1 VSEDP
6 VIGLFSILRYQLI
19 WSSKRGL
26 ESPNLA
32 GDLRDSMEDVTPEL
46 MKHDALGSL
55 KNIKVDVAGFTGLQL
70 SGKAAGIQLSV
81 MEEVRKS
88 LKEHTQ
94 ASIKKLEV
102 HDMCLTW
109 QKVSGTDLKPLME
122 KLVDSF
128 AELPSPFSS
137 SSSSSLDENSPSPD
151 EFPEAQLFFIA
162 TENSNCKPLS
172 QAPPS
177 AAVSSIPFLLLRI
190 PLDIETLNKLVEQH
204 QAATLKPANCKD
216 LKNQSQ
222 APNPDSKDSS
232 SSVCKFPG
240 VPSDGSFKPPQ
251 QSSKVVTDQDCQSLK
266 VPPILQP
273 DGVNSSC
280 HLKTSAELQSPGSA
294 DQCDVVDEP
303 QLQNLQLPKMQAQQ
317 ELDINQDPDED
328 QYHDVV
334 ILELQDFERMDEWRP
349 WVEEEDGDQ
358 TDTGLEFLFPAYVK
372 YQVYVS
378 ESEEEEDH
386 DKRETVELKP
396 QVKVAE
402 LVPTRHKK
410 AGASH
415 GSQLESSLRFR
426 ARKGGL
432 KKSPPCIAVAD
443 LFKRAKQ
450 AVSFA
455 DEAQTNHTYEDD
467 DEDDEDDDDDEEEI
481 SPSLKSWE
489 IEDGK
494 ETSQLLSKKHK
505 LRAKAVKL
513 PIRKF
518 TRAPQYSKHW
528 IGKAAKPT
536 ALDSCS
542 SSEETGILHNMIP
555 SSCGSTTFT
564 CPRELL
570 EVYKSMKDRSR
581 IYRFNRSSTCVI
593 PKETSFGGSALTD
606 AQQIRQILRASHKTF
621 ASLSTFELLRLEFD

>member
-1 VSEDP
+1 MAF
-6 VIGLFSILRYQLI
+6 LFT
-19 WSSKRGL
+19 GL
-26 ESPNLA
+26 ESPKLA

-46 MKHDALGSL
+46 MKQDALGSL

-109 QKVSGTDLKPLME
+109 QKVSETDLKPLME

-137 SSSSSLDENSPSPD
+137 SSSSSSDESSSSPH

-162 TENSNCKPLS
+162 TENSTCKPLG

-177 AAVSSIPFLLLRI
+177 AAVSSTPFLLLRI

-204 QAATLKPANCKD
+204 QAATLKPGNGKD
-216 LKNQSQ
+216 LNNQSQ
-222 APNPDSKDSS
+222 APNPDSNDSS

-251 QSSKVVTDQDCQSLK
+251 QSSKVITDEDCQSLK
-266 VPPILQP
+266 VQP

-280 HLKTSAELQSPGSA
+280 YLKTSAELQSPGSA

-386 DKRETVELKP
+386 DKRETVVLKP
-396 QVKVAE
+396 RGKVAE
-402 LVPTRHKK
+402 MVPTRHKK
-410 AGASH
+410 AGTSR

-432 KKSPPCIAVAD
+432 KKSLPCIGVPD

-455 DEAQTNHTYEDD
+455 DEAQTNHTYE
-467 DEDDEDDDDDEEEI
+467 EEEDDDDDDDEDEI
-481 SPSLKSWE
+481 YPSLKSWE
-489 IEDGK
+489 IQDGK

-518 TRAPQYSKHW
+518 TRTPQSSKRW
-528 IGKAAKPT
+528 IGTTTKPT
-536 ALDSCS
+536 TLDSCS
-542 SSEETGILHNMIP
+542 SEEETGILHNMIP

-581 IYRFNRSSTCVI
+581 IYRFNRSSSCVI

>member
-1 VSEDP
+1 
-6 VIGLFSILRYQLI
+6 
-19 WSSKRGL
+19 
-26 ESPNLA
+26 
-32 GDLRDSMEDVTPEL
+32 MEDVTPEP

-109 QKVSGTDLKPLME
+109 QKVSDTDLKPLME

-137 SSSSSLDENSPSPD
+137 SSSSPSSSSSSSSSDENSPSPH

-162 TENSNCKPLS
+162 TENSTCKPLS

-177 AAVSSIPFLLLRI
+177 AAVSSTPFLLLRI
-190 PLDIETLNKLVEQH
+190 PLDIETLKKLVEQH
-204 QAATLKPANCKD
+204 QAATLKPANGKD

-222 APNPDSKDSS
+222 ARNPDSKDSS

-280 HLKTSAELQSPGSA
+280 YLKTSAELQSSGSA

-328 QYHDVV
+328 QYPDVV
-334 ILELQDFERMDEWRP
+334 ILELQDFEHMDEWRP

-358 TDTGLEFLFPAYVK
+358 THTGLEFLFPAYVK

-386 DKRETVELKP
+386 DKRETVVLKP

-402 LVPTRHKK
+402 MVPTRHKK

-415 GSQLESSLRFR
+415 SSQLESSLRFR

-432 KKSPPCIAVAD
+432 KKLLPCTGVAD

-450 AVSFA
+450 AVSSV

-467 DEDDEDDDDDEEEI
+467 DDDDDDGI

-489 IEDGK
+489 IQDGK

-505 LRAKAVKL
+505 LQAKAVKL

-518 TRAPQYSKHW
+518 IRTPQSSKHW
-528 IGKAAKPT
+528 IGTTTKPT
-536 ALDSCS
+536 TLDSCS
-542 SSEETGILHNMIP
+542 SEEETGILHNMIP
-555 SSCGSTTFT
+555 SSCGSTTLT

-570 EVYKSMKDRSR
+570 EVCKSMKDRSR

-593 PKETSFGGSALTD
+593 PKVTSFGGSALTD

>member
-1 VSEDP
+1 LEV
-6 VIGLFSILRYQLI
+6 Q
-19 WSSKRGL
+19 RGL
-26 ESPNLA
+26 ESPKLA

-70 SGKAAGIQLSV
+70 SGKTAGIQLSV
-81 MEEVRKS
+81 MEEFRKS
-88 LKEHTQ
+88 LKEQTQ

-109 QKVSGTDLKPLME
+109 QKVSETDLKPLME

-137 SSSSSLDENSPSPD
+137 SSSSSSDESSPSPH

-162 TENSNCKPLS
+162 TENSTCKPLS

-177 AAVSSIPFLLLRI
+177 AAVSSTPFLLLRI

-204 QAATLKPANCKD
+204 QAATLKPANGKD

-232 SSVCKFPG
+232 SSVSKFPG

-280 HLKTSAELQSPGSA
+280 YLKTSAELQSPGSA
-294 DQCDVVDEP
+294 DQCDVDEP
-303 QLQNLQLPKMQAQQ
+303 QIQNLELPKMQAQQ

-372 YQVYVS
+372 YQVYVP

-386 DKRETVELKP
+386 DKRETEVLKP

-402 LVPTRHKK
+402 MVPTRHKK
-410 AGASH
+410 AAASR

-432 KKSPPCIAVAD
+432 KKSLPCIGVAD

-467 DEDDEDDDDDEEEI
+467 DDDDDDEDEI
-481 SPSLKSWE
+481 YPSLKSWE
-489 IEDGK
+489 IQDGK

-518 TRAPQYSKHW
+518 THTPQSSKHG
-528 IGKAAKPT
+528 IGTTTKPT
-536 ALDSCS
+536 TLDSCS
-542 SSEETGILHNMIP
+542 SEEETGILHNMIP

-581 IYRFNRSSTCVI
+581 IYRFNRSSTSTK

>member
-46 MKHDALGSL
+46 MKHNALGSL

-102 HDMCLTW
+102 HDMRLTW
-109 QKVSGTDLKPLME
+109 QKVSDTDLKPLME

-137 SSSSSLDENSPSPD
+137 SSSSSSDKNSPSPH
-151 EFPEAQLFFIA
+151 EFPEAQLLFIA
-162 TENSNCKPLS
+162 TENSTCKPLS

-177 AAVSSIPFLLLRI
+177 AAVSSTPFLLLRI
-190 PLDIETLNKLVEQH
+190 PLDIETLKKLVEQH
-204 QAATLKPANCKD
+204 QAATLKPANGKD

-280 HLKTSAELQSPGSA
+280 YLKTSAELQSPGSA
-294 DQCDVVDEP
+294 AQCDEP

-328 QYHDVV
+328 QHHDVV
-334 ILELQDFERMDEWRP
+334 ILELQDFEHMDEWRP
-349 WVEEEDGDQ
+349 WVEEEDGDKK
-358 TDTGLEFLFPAYVK
+358 DTGLEFLFPAYVK

-386 DKRETVELKP
+386 DKRETVVLKP
-396 QVKVAE
+396 PVKVAE
-402 LVPTRHKK
+402 MVPTRHKK

-426 ARKGGL
+426 AQKGGL
-432 KKSPPCIAVAD
+432 KKSLPCIGVAD

-450 AVSFA
+450 AVSFT
-455 DEAQTNHTYEDD
+455 DEAQTNDIYE
-467 DEDDEDDDDDEEEI
+467 DEDDDDDDEDEI
-481 SPSLKSWE
+481 FPSLKSWE
-489 IEDGK
+489 IQDGK

-513 PIRKF
+513 PTRKF
-518 TRAPQYSKHW
+518 TRTPQSSKHW
-528 IGKAAKPT
+528 IGTTTKPT
-536 ALDSCS
+536 TLDSCS
-542 SSEETGILHNMIP
+542 SEQETGNLHNMNP

-581 IYRFNRSSTCVI
+581 TYRFNRSSTCVT